1 MHYNFP
7 ARATR
12 LPRPRTAIHH
22 PAMAAGVADST
33 RLRSVLGSVDEV
45 VIDCRQPRELAR
57 FWSAVLGGEV
67 GERDADW
74 CYIFPPGWSQLS
86 FQRVPETKTIKN
98 RLHIDVAVHDLASA
112 TEGAERIGAQ
122 RIGQVQHTASGSFQV
137 LQDPEGNEWCL
148 VVLGAG
154 TPTRPDSS

>member
-1 MHYNFP
+1 M
-7 ARATR
+7 
-12 LPRPRTAIHH
+12 
-22 PAMAAGVADST
+22 
-33 RLRSVLGSVDEV
+33 DEI
-45 VIDCRQPRELAR
+45 VIDCHQPRELAR

-86 FQRVPETKTIKN
+86 FQRVPEAKTIKN

-112 TEGAERIGAQ
+112 MKQAERIGA
-122 RIGQVQHTASGSFQV
+122 RKIGEVQHTASGSFQV

-148 VVLGAG
+148 VVPGAG
-154 TPTRPDSS
+154 APTRPDPD